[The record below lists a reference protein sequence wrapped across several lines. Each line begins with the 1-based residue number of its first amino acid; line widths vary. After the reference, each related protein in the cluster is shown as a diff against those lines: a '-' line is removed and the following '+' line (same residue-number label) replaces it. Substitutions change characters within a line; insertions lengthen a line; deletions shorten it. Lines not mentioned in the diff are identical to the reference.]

1 MRSRFAAIVA
11 ALALAVSSAHAEL
24 YSMYTNPNPAGPA
37 TASTLGVTLSA
48 LGGAVVIAIPPVA
61 VTGTGVIDM
70 NLDASDSGQLY
81 VTTSSLKLANAS
93 GNINTILGNVFYD
106 LQNVGVSIVFGPTTV
121 TNGSFNLDA
130 NTVGTL
136 SLNSGIV
143 VLNTPLGNFNLNLNT
158 DPVVLNFS
166 SLGTVVIPGRADDS
180 ASVGSDKIDSNPHTL
195 GGPGLTGLSTIDDDG
210 SEIFVNWAG
219 AGITTSVSG
228 LPATISLTGNGLYV
242 GVPEAS
248 TFLMMGMASSVA
260 GLLVV
265 RRRRNG

>member
-11 ALALAVSSAHAEL
+11 ALALTVSSVHAEL

-37 TASTLGVTLSA
+37 TPSTLGVTLVT
-48 LGGAVVIAIPPVA
+48 LGGAVVIAIPPAA
-61 VTGTGVIDM
+61 VTGTAVIDM

-81 VTTSSLKLANAS
+81 VTTSTLKLANVS
-93 GNINTILGNVFYD
+93 GNIPTILGNVFYD

-121 TNGSFNLDA
+121 TNGAFSLTSA
-130 NTVGTL
+130 TPGTL

-158 DPVVLNFS
+158 DPVDLAFAD
-166 SLGTVVIPGRADDS
+166 LGNVIIGGRADDS
-180 ASVGSDKIDSNPHTL
+180 SLVGSDKIDSNPHTQ
-195 GGPGLTGLSTIDDDG
+195 GAAGLTGLSVIDDDG
-210 SEIFVNWAG
+210 SEILVSWSG
-219 AGITTSVSG
+219 VGIATTISG
-228 LPATISLTGNGLYV
+228 LPSTISLTGSGLYV

-248 TFLMMGMASSVA
+248 TVLMMGMASSVV
-260 GLLVV
+260 GLMVV